1 MPHQLKGGGILM
13 NFIAKNLLEKIS
25 DLKNLIDIEGSA
37 YNIREDGQCA
47 GRKSTKN
54 IKIESKEDAPG
65 LVVRIAPGTK
75 DEKVYIPACVTHGSV
90 DDLVYNDFY
99 VGEDADVTIVA
110 GCGVHTEDDGQARH
124 NGIHR
129 FILAKNARVLYLEK
143 HIGTG
148 GGKGIKRI
156 DPITD
161 AELAEGAVLTM
172 DTIQLGGVDDTTRT
186 TRAVLGASAK
196 IIVRER
202 IMTYGNEKAKTDFS
216 VVLEGE
222 DSGADLV
229 SRSVARGN
237 SHQEFT
243 SRIVGKVRCTGQ
255 SECDAILA
263 EQGTVSASPSL
274 DARHVDAELIHEA
287 AIGKIAGEQI
297 LKLRTLGLTEEE
309 AEQKIIDGFLQ

>member
-1 MPHQLKGGGILM
+1 M

-129 FILAKNARVLYLEK
+129 FILDKNARVLYLEK

-202 IMTYGNEKAKTDFS
+202 IMTDGNEKAKTDFS

-243 SRIVGKVRCTGQ
+243 SRIVGKVRCTGH

-263 EQGTVSASPSL
+263 EQGTVNASPSL